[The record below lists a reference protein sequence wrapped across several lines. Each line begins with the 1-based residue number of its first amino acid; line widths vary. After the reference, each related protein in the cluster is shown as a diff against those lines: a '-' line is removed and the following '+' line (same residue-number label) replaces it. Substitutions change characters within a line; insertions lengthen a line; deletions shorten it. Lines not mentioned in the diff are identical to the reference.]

1 MTAPASNA
9 IAVTKI
15 LGKLAREEQGRLLS
29 ILIGKLR
36 DFQLAEDVL
45 QDAMVSAV
53 SHWGRNGLPKS
64 PQAWLLQ
71 VAHRKAIDR
80 IRRTRT
86 AELAGADLGLL
97 MEKASVQDDNPDIPD
112 ERLRLIFTCCHPA
125 LERKSQVALT
135 LRTLGGLTTEEIARV
150 FLDRETTMGQRLS
163 RAKTKVAAAG
173 IPYEVPGPEQWP
185 ARLDAV
191 LGVVYLIFTTGYAGT
206 ADDGRDLEQEA
217 LFLCRLLNSLRP
229 EDAEIEGCLAL
240 LTINHA
246 RRAARL
252 DDAGVRIALLDQDR
266 SLWEASELEEGIAL
280 VEVALSRGRLGPYQ
294 IKAAIAACHCE
305 GDTPDWAQI
314 LLLYDE
320 LLAFEPTEVVRL
332 NRAVALAEAGGLEAG
347 IGIVDGLEAGLSDYQ
362 PFHAARAELFARA
375 GRRQEACTAY
385 EKAIA
390 LAANEADKLFLKRR
404 LARVS
409 GN

>member
-53 SHWGRNGLPKS
+53 SHWGRNGLPAS

-71 VAHRKAIDR
+71 VAYRKAIDR
-80 IRRTRT
+80 IRRTKT
-86 AELAGADLGLL
+86 AELAGADLTLL
-97 MEKASVQDDNPDIPD
+97 MEEASGQDDNPDIPD

-191 LGVVYLIFTTGYAGT
+191 LGVVYLIFTTGHAG
-206 ADDGRDLEQEA
+206 
-217 LFLCRLLNSLRP
+217 
-229 EDAEIEGCLAL
+229 
-240 LTINHA
+240 
-246 RRAARL
+246 AA
-252 DDAGVRIALLDQDR
+252 
-266 SLWEASELEEGIAL
+266 
-280 VEVALSRGRLGPYQ
+280 
-294 IKAAIAACHCE
+294 
-305 GDTPDWAQI
+305 
-314 LLLYDE
+314 
-320 LLAFEPTEVVRL
+320 
-332 NRAVALAEAGGLEAG
+332 
-347 IGIVDGLEAGLSDYQ
+347 
-362 PFHAARAELFARA
+362 
-375 GRRQEACTAY
+375 
-385 EKAIA
+385 
-390 LAANEADKLFLKRR
+390 
-404 LARVS
+404 
-409 GN
+409 